1 MATPLKGSNP
11 KTSLTRSAG
20 YLAAAFWA
28 AIAAMQVYW
37 TLGGVWGVRAVLGE
51 GNPVPPT
58 PVLWL
63 AVALPLA
70 AALIVLGRMGVW
82 GTRLPGW
89 TFGWGT
95 WAMTA
100 LLVLVSIFNF
110 VGGSLWELLLGAFA
124 LFFSLL
130 CAIVAVSKPA
140 SARLDGIVGNDPAKR
155 EE

>member
-1 MATPLKGSNP
+1 MATTLKGSNP

-20 YLAAAFWA
+20 YLAASFWA

-37 TLGGVWGVRAVLGE
+37 ALGGVWGARAVLGE
-51 GNPVPPT
+51 GNPVPP
-58 PVLWL
+58 PLVLWL

-130 CAIVAVSKPA
+130 CAIVAVLKPP